1 MYVYCLICIK
11 AFHRSLFIIQYDS
24 SNSFSQVFPCV
35 AANCGRF
42 YHPKCV
48 AAELQKRNDG
58 LVEDLEWKIAGGESF
73 ACPAHRCFV
82 CKQVEERKVKDMQ
95 FAVCR
100 RCPKSY
106 HRKCLPR

>member
-1 MYVYCLICIK
+1 MVQHLSVHCSVFSVIHLP
-11 AFHRSLFIIQYDS
+11 L
-24 SNSFSQVFPCV
+24 SQVFPCV

-48 AAELQKRNDG
+48 AEELQNRNGG
-58 LVEDLEWKIAGGESF
+58 LVEALEQKIAGGESF

-82 CKQVEERKVKDMQ
+82 CKQVEDRKVKDMQ